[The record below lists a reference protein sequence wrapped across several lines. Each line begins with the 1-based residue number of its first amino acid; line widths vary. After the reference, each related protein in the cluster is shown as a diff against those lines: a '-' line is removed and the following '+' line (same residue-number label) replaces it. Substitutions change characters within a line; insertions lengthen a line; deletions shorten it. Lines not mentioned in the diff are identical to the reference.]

1 MPLTISSSIEG
12 GRIENIQRTDGRIA
26 IEDFQDRMIGMV
38 AGKPV
43 QGRSAFTN
51 RTMRYRLDNG
61 LSSWQ
66 PRDGSLVIKKIMLR
80 HLTPFQLDNNTTK
93 GYAGLTDAERAE
105 IRNNNERTGRYK
117 SRAGKKALPRN

>member
-38 AGKPV
+38 SGKPV

-51 RTMRYRLDNG
+51 RTMRYRLENG
-61 LSSWQ
+61 LASWS

-80 HLTPFQLDNNTTK
+80 HLTPYQLDNNSTK

>member
-26 IEDFQDRMIGMV
+26 IEDFQDRMIDMV
-38 AGKPV
+38 SGKPV

-51 RTMRYRLDNG
+51 RTMRYRLENG
-61 LSSWQ
+61 LASWS

-80 HLTPFQLDNNTTK
+80 HLTPYQLDNNSTK